1 MHHPLMN
8 QFNELQLLLTVVKQ
22 QCPALREIDV
32 GGSGDLS
39 QGGDG
44 LGLK

>member
-1 MHHPLMN
+1 MHHLLMN
-8 QFNELQLLLTVVKQ
+8 HFNQLQGHLTVLKQ

-32 GGSGDLS
+32 GGLGDSS

-44 LGLK
+44 LGLE